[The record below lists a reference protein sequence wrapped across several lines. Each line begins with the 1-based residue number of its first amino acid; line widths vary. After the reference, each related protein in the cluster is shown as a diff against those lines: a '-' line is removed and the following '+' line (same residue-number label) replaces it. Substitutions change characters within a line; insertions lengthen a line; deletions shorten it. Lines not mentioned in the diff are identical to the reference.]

1 MKIFFLILKITG
13 KKWTGEM
20 VEKRTGVKNW
30 CQFRFVNK
38 IAKIPSWGHWRLY
51 INEIAST
58 YGRVE
63 AIEICSKK
71 ALFYS
76 HSIVADGF
84 GDIS

>member
-1 MKIFFLILKITG
+1 
-13 KKWTGEM
+13 M
-20 VEKRTGVKNW
+20 VADDTGVKNW

-38 IAKIPSWGHWRLY
+38 IAKIPSRGHWRLY
-51 INEIAST
+51 INEIALT
-58 YGRVE
+58 YGRVK
-63 AIEICSKK
+63 AIEICSKR

>member
-1 MKIFFLILKITG
+1 
-13 KKWTGEM
+13 M
-20 VEKRTGVKNW
+20 VLEAIYQR
-30 CQFRFVNK
+30 
-38 IAKIPSWGHWRLY
+38 
-51 INEIAST
+51 IAST
-58 YGRVE
+58 YGKVE

>member
-1 MKIFFLILKITG
+1 MKNG
-13 KKWTGEM
+13 SGWYWCQ
-20 VEKRTGVKNW
+20 NW
-30 CQFRFVNK
+30 CQIIIV
-38 IAKIPSWGHWRLY
+38 IIYAKKTSWGHWRLY